1 MKTINFSKHKLI
13 ACILFYGLPH
23 SVYAYNC
30 DNWVAKLQSAQ
41 GSVQIR
47 QSEKNTTT
55 KSWITVKRNDTFC
68 KGDVLR
74 VQENSRAALLLR
86 NETIVRLDQNTTIT
100 FTSLTPDKP
109 SVVSLETGVAHFISR
124 VKAAF
129 EVITPFINAAIEGTE
144 FVVSAKQNVG
154 EVTVFEGS
162 VRAYNQ
168 HGEVRLTTNQ
178 TAQAKQGQAPV
189 LVIRVKP
196 RDAVNWSL
204 YYPAVFDPNDLT
216 TTGRESLQLKASNAL
231 ATGQVEQ
238 AANYLQQV
246 LEQTPNNVQALA
258 MQAIVSIA
266 QNDKDKGLKLAQQ
279 AVAANDKSATAKLA
293 LSYAQQAHFN
303 IGAALKTL
311 QEASKTNNA
320 LVWSRLAEVYLMH
333 GELDKALSAAKK
345 ANELN
350 PKLGRTHTVL
360 GFAYL
365 TRIEIAQAIETFN
378 KAIDIDQADPL
389 ARLGLGLA
397 TIRKGN
403 LKEGRR
409 EIEYA
414 ATLDP
419 NNALIRSYLGKAYY
433 EEKRN
438 DLAAVQFEMAKALDP
453 NDPTAYFYNAIRL
466 QSDNKPKEA
475 LTELQQAQKQNNNK
489 AVYRSKQLLDQDAAV
504 QSLSQARFYNKL
516 GFKQQALSAAQSS
529 LSNNPANHSAH
540 RFLADAYAS
549 QPRAE
554 VARVSE
560 ALVAQLLQPINAAP
574 VQAKLSENNL
584 STINQTGI
592 NNLTYN
598 EYTPLFLQNG
608 AYLYTSGYV
617 GSQHS
622 QSADTTLAVVQNE
635 FAFSLSG
642 YRYLTDGFRTNAD
655 LEETLYSAF
664 AQVAISPTL
673 SIQAETKKW
682 ETNHGDID
690 MLFDPANFST
700 LDRRYIN
707 QNTQRLGIHQKPST
721 NSDIIISLL
730 QSERRGNQQL
740 LNQSPTVTED
750 IMTDGSQSEIQYLF
764 TGEAFNLQLGFAKH
778 DVNESTIQVIDWT
791 SVFGSSC
798 PGFLPASSCGSTR
811 NFAIDHDLGYIY
823 SILNLSDSLRLSLGG
838 SYDQHKTR
846 GFYISKFNPKVGFN
860 WTVNTNTILNLA
872 YFETVKRPLL
882 IQQVIEPSQ
891 INGFTQFYDE
901 RNGSTA
907 NNLALS
913 ADVKNSKLSYGASAL
928 RRNVRIPQ
936 FESNAFT
943 NTQPRRETRFHA
955 YINWLASTNWS
966 FSLAPEKETFN
977 NQDTG
982 PSRLY
987 STHVPL
993 TAKYHSPNGVST
1005 SYTLNYVRQEV
1016 TLSSGSYNQTREDF
1030 ISADLHL
1037 NFKLDKRLGQ
1047 IGISVTNLFEQNF
1060 NYQDLNFIRAEPV
1073 YPRYLP
1079 TRTVLFKASLNF

>member
-1 MKTINFSKHKLI
+1 
-13 ACILFYGLPH
+13 
-23 SVYAYNC
+23 
-30 DNWVAKLQSAQ
+30 
-41 GSVQIR
+41 
-47 QSEKNTTT
+47 
-55 KSWITVKRNDTFC
+55 
-68 KGDVLR
+68 
-74 VQENSRAALLLR
+74 
-86 NETIVRLDQNTTIT
+86 
-100 FTSLTPDKP
+100 
-109 SVVSLETGVAHFISR
+109 
-124 VKAAF
+124 
-129 EVITPFINAAIEGTE
+129 
-144 FVVSAKQNVG
+144 
-154 EVTVFEGS
+154 
-162 VRAYNQ
+162 
-168 HGEVRLTTNQ
+168 
-178 TAQAKQGQAPV
+178 
-189 LVIRVKP
+189 
-196 RDAVNWSL
+196 
-204 YYPAVFDPNDLT
+204 VFDPNDLT

-246 LEQTPNNVQALA
+246 LDKNLRNVQALA
-258 MQAIVSIA
+258 MQAIISIV
-266 QNDKDKGLKLAQQ
+266 QNDKDKGLNLAQQ
-279 AVAANDKSATAKLA
+279 AVAADDNNATAKLA

-311 QEASKTNNA
+311 QEASETNNA

-333 GELDKALSAAKK
+333 GELDKALAAAKK

-378 KAIDIDQADPL
+378 KAIDIDQANPL

-397 TIRKGN
+397 TIRQGN
-403 LKEGRR
+403 LKQGRR

-419 NNALIRSYLGKAYY
+419 NNALIRSYLGKAYF

-438 DLAAVQFEMAKALDP
+438 KLAAVQFEMAKALDP
-453 NDPTAYFYNAIRL
+453 NDPTAYLYNAIRL
-466 QSDNKPKEA
+466 QGDNKPKEA
-475 LTELQQAQKQNNNK
+475 LTELQQAQQRNNNK
-489 AVYRSKQLLDQDAAV
+489 AVYRSKQLLDQDTAV

-529 LSNNPANHSAH
+529 LNHNPANHAAH

-617 GSQHS
+617 GSQNS

-642 YRYLTDGFRTNAD
+642 YRYLTDGFRANAD

-664 AQVAISPTL
+664 AQVAITPAL

-690 MLFDPANFST
+690 MLFDPTNFST
-700 LDRRYIN
+700 VDRRYVN

-721 NSDIIISLL
+721 HSDIIISLL
-730 QSERRGNQQL
+730 QSELRGNQQL
-740 LNQSPTVTED
+740 LNQSPNPTVTED
-750 IMTDGSQSEIQYLF
+750 SITDGSQSEIQYLF

-778 DVNESTIQVIDWT
+778 DVNESTVEVIDWT

-811 NFAIDHDLGYIY
+811 TFSRDHDLGYFY
-823 SILNLSDSLRLSLGG
+823 SQLSLFDSLQLSLGG
-838 SYDQHKTR
+838 SYDQLETR
-846 GFYISKFNPKVGFN
+846 GYYVFKFNPKVGISWGTN
-860 WTVNTNTILNLA
+860 SNTKLNLA

-882 IQQVIEPSQ
+882 VQQVIEPSQ
-891 INGFTQFYDE
+891 INGFSQFYDE
-901 RNGSTA
+901 SNGSTA
-907 NNLALS
+907 SNLAFS
-913 ADVKNSKLSYGASAL
+913 ADVKNSKLSYGASGL

-943 NTQPRRETRFHA
+943 SSQPRRETRIHA
-955 YINWLASTNWS
+955 YINWLASANWS
-966 FSLAPEKETFN
+966 FTLNPEKEAFN
-977 NQDTG
+977 NQAAG

-987 STHVPL
+987 TTHVPL

-1005 SYTLNYVRQEV
+1005 SYTINYVRQEV

-1030 ISADLHL
+1030 VSADLHL